1 MDTNKVISAIRKLR
15 HRPLWPWA
23 DDSLRNDMKNDMK
36 NGDPGAI
43 RTHDPQIRNLML
55 YPAELR
61 GHIESNAR
69 ESAASRR
76 APYVSGGGAAISAAA
91 ERTTRHLRHPARR
104 HLVVRC
110 GCSADRGGEEQ
121 QNADEN
127 RGLPPLRLCRF
138 APKHLAVR
146 SKVDVSCVFHHET
159 RGGCGTSVPP
169 DRASGA
175 SGGLGKV
182 GIFMRVLIVGEQ
194 PVFCEGLS
202 AIVSRLHPGAD
213 VTVRS
218 GVEADRRAAPDARD
232 PALLLVEVTG
242 AEDRDAVRR
251 LANETAAKVVVFSDR
266 SSPGFIREVMD
277 MGVAGFIPKNLGVNL
292 VENALRLVDMGGRYV
307 PDALLAAQP
316 EGFAEAPDGFIAAGQ
331 EKLTPRQREVLQEL
345 GKGRS
350 NQEIARVLGISVA
363 TVKLH
368 VNAIL
373 QSLGVRNRTEAAIIA
388 LRASVPP
395 AEHPA

>member
-1 MDTNKVISAIRKLR
+1 
-15 HRPLWPWA
+15 
-23 DDSLRNDMKNDMK
+23 
-36 NGDPGAI
+36 
-43 RTHDPQIRNLML
+43 
-55 YPAELR
+55 
-61 GHIESNAR
+61 
-69 ESAASRR
+69 
-76 APYVSGGGAAISAAA
+76 
-91 ERTTRHLRHPARR
+91 
-104 HLVVRC
+104 
-110 GCSADRGGEEQ
+110 
-121 QNADEN
+121 
-127 RGLPPLRLCRF
+127 
-138 APKHLAVR
+138 
-146 SKVDVSCVFHHET
+146 
-159 RGGCGTSVPP
+159 
-169 DRASGA
+169 
-175 SGGLGKV
+175 
-182 GIFMRVLIVGEQ
+182 MRVLIVGEQ

-218 GVEADRRAAPDARD
+218 GVEADRRAATDARD

>member
-1 MDTNKVISAIRKLR
+1 
-15 HRPLWPWA
+15 
-23 DDSLRNDMKNDMK
+23 
-36 NGDPGAI
+36 
-43 RTHDPQIRNLML
+43 
-55 YPAELR
+55 
-61 GHIESNAR
+61 
-69 ESAASRR
+69 
-76 APYVSGGGAAISAAA
+76 
-91 ERTTRHLRHPARR
+91 
-104 HLVVRC
+104 
-110 GCSADRGGEEQ
+110 
-121 QNADEN
+121 
-127 RGLPPLRLCRF
+127 
-138 APKHLAVR
+138 
-146 SKVDVSCVFHHET
+146 
-159 RGGCGTSVPP
+159 
-169 DRASGA
+169 
-175 SGGLGKV
+175 
-182 GIFMRVLIVGEQ
+182 MRVLIVGEQ

-213 VTVRS
+213 VTVRA
-218 GVEADRRAAPDARD
+218 GADLDRPEGLT
-232 PALLLVEVTG
+232 LLLVEVTG
-242 AEDRDAVRR
+242 AEERETVRR
-251 LANETAAKVVVFSDR
+251 LAAETAVKVVVFSDR
-266 SSPGFIREVMD
+266 NSPGFIREIMD

-388 LRASVPP
+388 LRAGAPP
-395 AEHPA
+395 AERPA

>member
-1 MDTNKVISAIRKLR
+1 
-15 HRPLWPWA
+15 
-23 DDSLRNDMKNDMK
+23 
-36 NGDPGAI
+36 
-43 RTHDPQIRNLML
+43 ML

-61 GHIESNAR
+61 GHIESDAH

-76 APYVSGGGAAISAAA
+76 ATYVSGGGPAISRAEGAA
-91 ERTTRHLRHPARR
+91 RQMHHPARR
-104 HLVVRC
+104 HVGAGC
-110 GCSADRGGEEQ
+110 GCSTDRDGREMRG
-121 QNADEN
+121 ADEI
-127 RGLPPLRLCRF
+127 RGLSPLRLCSF

-146 SKVDVSCVFHHET
+146 SKVDCGCVLQGET
-159 RGGCGTSVPP
+159 RGGCGVSAMP

-175 SGGLGKV
+175 SVGLGKV
-182 GIFMRVLIVGEQ
+182 GFFMRVLIIGEQ

-202 AIVSRLHPGAD
+202 AIVSRLHPGAH

-218 GVEADRRAAPDARD
+218 GVEADRTAEPDTAD
-232 PALLLVEVTG
+232 AGLLLVEVAG
-242 AEDRDAVRR
+242 AEEREAVRR
-251 LANETAAKVVVFSDR
+251 LATETAAKVVVFSDR
-266 SSPGFIREVMD
+266 SSPTFIREVMD

-316 EGFAEAPDGFIAAGQ
+316 EGFAEAPEGFIAAGQ

-388 LRASVPP
+388 LRAGVPP
-395 AEHPA
+395 AERPA